1 METHGPRWAV
11 ALTSVTANK
20 QNCDAWSCKQG
31 GYAVE
36 HSCIFIYLYTSF
48 TFLIVYFLL
57 FVRQQTGAEG
67 RSSSMESE
75 DETEIPPLLRTISM
89 ETDDA
94 SAEGSI
100 PFFAGSSSSL
110 EFATVTTPAPC
121 RKIHMQVGNSVML
134 VCKTLKFMYI
144 DYLFM

>member
-1 METHGPRWAV
+1 M
-11 ALTSVTANK
+11 TANK
-20 QNCDAWSCKQG
+20 QNSDAQTCNQG
-31 GYAVE
+31 ATLMHVYMP
-36 HSCIFIYLYTSF
+36 
-48 TFLIVYFLL
+48 VYFHLFDCVL
-57 FVRQQTGAEG
+57 FVLDRQQTGAEG

-89 ETDDA
+89 ETDDT

-121 RKIHMQVGNSVML
+121 RKVQMQVGNSVVL
-134 VCKTLKFMYI
+134 VCKTLKVYAH
-144 DYLFM
+144 

>member
-1 METHGPRWAV
+1 MMETHGPTWALAV
-11 ALTSVTANK
+11 TSVTANK
-20 QNCDAWSCKQG
+20 QNRDAWSCKQG
-31 GYAVE
+31 GSAVE
-36 HSCIFIYLYTSF
+36 HWCICIFICLYTSF
-48 TFLIVYFLL
+48 TSLIVYLLL

-94 SAEGSI
+94 SAESSI
-100 PFFAGSSSSL
+100 PFFVGSSSSL

-121 RKIHMQVGNSVML
+121 RKIQMQVRNSVML
-134 VCKTLKFMYI
+134 VM
-144 DYLFM
+144 

>member
-1 METHGPRWAV
+1 
-11 ALTSVTANK
+11 
-20 QNCDAWSCKQG
+20 
-31 GYAVE
+31 
-36 HSCIFIYLYTSF
+36 
-48 TFLIVYFLL
+48 VYFLV

-94 SAEGSI
+94 SAEGSV

-121 RKIHMQVGNSVML
+121 RKILMQVENSVML
-134 VCKTLKFMYI
+134 LCKTLKFVYS